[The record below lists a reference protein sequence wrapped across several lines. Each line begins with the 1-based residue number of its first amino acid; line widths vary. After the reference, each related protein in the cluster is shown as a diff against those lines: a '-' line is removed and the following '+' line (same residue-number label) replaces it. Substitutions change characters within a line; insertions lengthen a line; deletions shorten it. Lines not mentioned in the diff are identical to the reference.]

1 MRIALKETNWDQVI
15 GHKQNIE
22 KANENF
28 TTVLLN
34 AAKKSNIP
42 LYRQRRPIELESRI
56 IVWLPPAVIYRKIIE
71 GGYIDFHAEIG
82 VSPCRGVV
90 YRKGKGVST
99 AFH

>member
-1 MRIALKETNWDQVI
+1 MRIVVKETNWDQVI

-28 TTVLLN
+28 TRVLLD

-71 GGYIDFHAEIG
+71 GGYIDFLAEIG
-82 VSPCRGVV
+82 LVHVEELSIERG
-90 YRKGKGVST
+90 RE
-99 AFH
+99 

>member
-1 MRIALKETNWDQVI
+1 MRIVLKETNWDQVI

-28 TTVLLN
+28 TRVLLD

-71 GGYIDFHAEIG
+71 GGYIDFLVEIG
-82 VSPCRGVV
+82 LVHVEELSIERG
-90 YRKGKGVST
+90 RE
-99 AFH
+99 

>member
-1 MRIALKETNWDQVI
+1 MRIVLKETNWDQVI

-28 TTVLLN
+28 TRVLLD

-71 GGYIDFHAEIG
+71 GGYIDFLAEIG
-82 VSPCRGVV
+82 LVHVEELSIERG
-90 YRKGKGVST
+90 RE
-99 AFH
+99 